1 MSAEA
6 YDRRS
11 RIGISK
17 GVNQMR
23 IPSQSKP
30 VTRGVS
36 TSPAADSVG
45 PSSIQCDLCMLACN
59 QLSGIAKALCQ
70 AACNNTVC

>member
-36 TSPAADSVG
+36 TSRRRTVL
-45 PSSIQCDLCMLACN
+45 DLRASCAIFACWHATN
-59 QLSGIAKALCQ
+59 
-70 AACNNTVC
+70 